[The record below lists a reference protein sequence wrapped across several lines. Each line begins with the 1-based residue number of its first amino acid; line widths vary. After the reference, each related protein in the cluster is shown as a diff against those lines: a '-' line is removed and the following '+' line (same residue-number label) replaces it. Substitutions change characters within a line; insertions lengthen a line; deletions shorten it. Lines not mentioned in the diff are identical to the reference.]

1 MGREFQDIC
10 TKSGIIHETTSP
22 HTPKHNGVAER
33 YNRTLQEEPSL
44 SDTMPDSLA
53 DSGYLPYILSTSSRT
68 VYCTHTSVYCLMK
81 HSGER
86 SPESIGSEPTAQNAG
101 HSYQK

>member
-1 MGREFQDIC
+1 MIEGQLVVTYLTTMREYRNQLKKMGV
-10 TKSGIIHETTSP
+10 T
-22 HTPKHNGVAER
+22 ER

-44 SDTMPDSLA
+44 SDTTPDSLA
-53 DSGYLPYILSTSSRT
+53 ASGYLPYILSTSSRT
-68 VYCTHTSVYCLMK
+68 IYCTHTSVYHLMK

-86 SPESIGSEPTAQNAG
+86 SPESIGSEPTAQNAR